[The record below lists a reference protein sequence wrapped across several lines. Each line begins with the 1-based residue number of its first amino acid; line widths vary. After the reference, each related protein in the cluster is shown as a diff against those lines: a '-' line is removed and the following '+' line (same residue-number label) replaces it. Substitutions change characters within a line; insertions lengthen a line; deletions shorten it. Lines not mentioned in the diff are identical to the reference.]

1 MGNVNA
7 MAVAA
12 LADTA
17 CVVVAEGMPVGAE
30 TLEGA
35 KKGNITV
42 LRTKQPVFEA
52 ALSAAAVMKLR

>member
-1 MGNVNA
+1 
-7 MAVAA
+7 VAT

-17 CVVVAEGMPVGAE
+17 CVVVAERMPLDDEA
-30 TLEGA
+30 LEGA

-52 ALSAAAVMKLR
+52 ALSAATLMKIK